1 MKVHVRGI
9 RLVAAAVL
17 SLSVGACGAG
27 EGGSDGL
34 ELGLKVSDE
43 GTAQGVGLPAYPG
56 SKPYKDNDDSN
67 AADVG
72 ISTPWL
78 GLKVVA
84 VELETRDEPEKVT
97 AFYRKALAKYGEV
110 LECSGNGETEASD
123 SRDDTDELTCD
134 YDDPGSHGIVY
145 KVGTKNNQR
154 IVALKPHGSG
164 TQYSLVYLN
173 IRDDD

>member
-9 RLVAAAVL
+9 RLVAAALL

-34 ELGLKVSDE
+34 NLGLKVSEE

-56 SKPYKDNDDSN
+56 SKPYKDGDDSN

-84 VELETRDEPEKVT
+84 VELQTPDDPEKV
-97 AFYRKALAKYGEV
+97 ADFYRDALAEYGEV
-110 LECSGNGETEASD
+110 LDCSNNRD
-123 SRDDTDELTCD
+123 SRSRAVGDDTDELTCES
-134 YDDPGSHGIVY
+134 DDFGSHNIVY

-154 IVALKPHGSG
+154 IVAIGPHGSG
-164 TQYSLVYLN
+164 TQYNLVYLN
-173 IRDDD
+173 VRDDD